1 MLTTHSQSVNI
12 KTMNI
17 NIENLNRSQL
27 RDVAIELKN
36 QGKSNTEISELLN
49 IPRAT
54 VYDWVNGRTR
64 GSVKTTTIVEQEIY
78 DDNDVPIDVIT
89 ENDSDVFYNPLDSNS
104 IESCVSPLELRKRKI
119 DEFLNNREWRS
130 YTPPQVTVKQE
141 PNEIALVI
149 GDTHF
154 GVHCEKTLNVF
165 YKVVEETKPSKI
177 ILNGDTLDLLAVS
190 RYTKDPRYTHS
201 IMDEINAFH
210 DFLKIVHDI
219 TANYG
224 TEILETNGNHS
235 GNGVEGRWW
244 RYFSTSNEIKEI
256 LQIPWVAQSLSY
268 QSVFHPKW
276 EWSRLKLI
284 DSDQQNPSIVELPGE
299 LFVFHSDIAR
309 KNGGMS
315 ARGNFEKHG
324 VSSIT
329 NHTHRIGSTMQRA
342 PKFGSKQEKIYKNY
356 ENGCACKLNPTYV
369 TSANWQNGF
378 SIVNYN
384 TKENISGVE
393 TVDVEDG
400 KAAVCSLGKTITA

>member
-1 MLTTHSQSVNI
+1 
-12 KTMNI
+12 MNI
-17 NIENLNRSQL
+17 NHENIDRIQL
-27 RDVAIELKN
+27 RNLAVELKA
-36 QGKSNTEISELLN
+36 QGKSNPEISEILN
-49 IPRAT
+49 VPRAT
-54 VYDWVNGRTR
+54 IYDWVNGRTR
-64 GSVKTTTIVEQEIY
+64 GSVKTTTTIIEEERY
-78 DDNDVPIDVIT
+78 DENDIPIDIIT
-89 ENDSDVFYNPLDSNS
+89 EDEQDPFYIP
-104 IESCVSPLELRKRKI
+104 IEGEINGVEILSPLETRKKKI
-119 DEFLNNREWRS
+119 EEFLENREWKT
-130 YTPPQVTVKQE
+130 YNPPQVTVKEE

-190 RYTKDPRYTHS
+190 KYTKDPRYTHG

-210 DFLKIVHDI
+210 EFLKIVHDI

-256 LQIPWVAQSLSY
+256 LKIPKVAKSLTY
-268 QSVFHPKW
+268 QSVFYPDW

-284 DSDQQNPSIVELPGE
+284 DADQENPSIVELPGE

-393 TVDVEDG
+393 TVEVEDG
-400 KAAVCSLGKTITA
+400 KAVVCSLGKTIYSS

>member
-1 MLTTHSQSVNI
+1 MNTNI
-12 KTMNI
+12 DRK
-17 NIENLNRSQL
+17 QL
-27 RDVAIELKN
+27 RDLAIALKT
-36 QGKSNTEISELLN
+36 QGKSNTEIAETLN

-54 VYDWVNGRTR
+54 IYDWVNNRTR
-64 GSVKTTTIVEQEIY
+64 SIKKTTTIIEEESF
-78 DDNDVPIDVIT
+78 DENDIPIDVIT
-89 ENDSDVFYNPLDSNS
+89 EEEPNVYFNSNDAYGVYMSHQEVRN
-104 IESCVSPLELRKRKI
+104 IKLE
-119 DEFLNNREWRS
+119 EFFSNREWRT
-130 YTPPQVTVKQE
+130 YNPPQVTTKE
-141 PNEIALVI
+141 SPNEIALVV

-190 RYTKDPRYTHS
+190 KYTKDPRYTHA
-201 IMDEINAFH
+201 IMDEINAFW
-210 DFLKIVHDI
+210 DFLKIIHDI

-244 RYFSTSNEIKEI
+244 RYFSTSNEIKEL
-256 LQIPWVAQSLSY
+256 LQIPHVAESLSY
-268 QSVFHPKW
+268 SSVFHPKW

-284 DSDQQNPSIVELPGE
+284 DSDQENPSIVELPGE

-393 TVDVEDG
+393 TVEVEDG
-400 KAAVCSLGKTITA
+400 KAVVCSLGKTIKV

>member
-1 MLTTHSQSVNI
+1 MSTNI
-12 KTMNI
+12 D
-17 NIENLNRSQL
+17 RGQL
-27 RDVAIELKN
+27 RNIAVELKA
-36 QGKSNTEISELLN
+36 QGKSNTEIAEALN

-54 VYDWVNGRTR
+54 IYDWVNNRTR
-64 GSVKTTTIVEQEIY
+64 GFKTTTTTTIVEEESF
-78 DDNDVPIDVIT
+78 DENDIPIDVIT
-89 ENDSDVFYNPLDSNS
+89 EEEPDVYYDPVDNLLSGVPY
-104 IESCVSPLELRKRKI
+104 VSPIEMRKNKI
-119 DEFLNNREWRS
+119 EEFLNNRIWRA
-130 YTPPQVTVKQE
+130 YTPPQVTVNE
-141 PNEIALVI
+141 TANEIALVI
-149 GDTHF
+149 GDMHF

-165 YKVVEETKPSKI
+165 YEVVRETKPSKI

-190 RYTKDPRYTHS
+190 KYTKDPRYTHS
-201 IMDEINAFH
+201 INDEIDGFW
-210 DFLKIVHDI
+210 DFLKIIHDI

-235 GNGVEGRWW
+235 GNGIEGRWW

-256 LQIPWVAQSLSY
+256 LKIPHVAKALSY
-268 QSVFHPKW
+268 TETFHPKW

-284 DSDQQNPSIVELPGE
+284 EANEDNPSIVELPGE

-315 ARGNFEKHG
+315 ARGNYEKHG

-378 SIVNYN
+378 SIVSYN

-393 TVDVEDG
+393 TVEVEDG
-400 KAAVCSLGKTITA
+400 KAVVCSLGKTIKA